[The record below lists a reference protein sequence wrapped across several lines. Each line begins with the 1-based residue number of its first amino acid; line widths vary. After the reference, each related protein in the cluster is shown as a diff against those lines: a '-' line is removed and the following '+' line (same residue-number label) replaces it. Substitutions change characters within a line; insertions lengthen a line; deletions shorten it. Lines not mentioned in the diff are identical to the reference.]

1 MRVKEERRME
11 IKIKRLLAKGTT
23 EPQWVDSLRSSM
35 RRKPRYVI
43 QEPVGRRSSK
53 SAEGVRAERFAA
65 QGSVILKDNDNDW
78 GSALAD
84 PSDGS
89 ALDLPRPESVV
100 RDVIPGCVNVIEED
114 EEINSFLVNC
124 KGTDGTSPK
133 IDMPEAPKVDAQVE
147 EMNLTPGRSSVA
159 EDTGD
164 VAAETAEIAM
174 AEALVEASLAEE
186 ETKDPEFRSFTEPL
200 EDRGEDLGTDQNDAI
215 CRRLSSRSAS
225 EVPTDGT
232 SRSFCGQ
239 QSVLQ
244 AAMEVCGRLSSRST
258 SEVPT
263 DGTSRSFCA
272 QQSALQAAME
282 VQQRLGLLDFDQDL
296 EQMEDTPSSGST
308 IAACCAA
315 ELLMEVSK
323 NL

>member
-43 QEPVGRRSSK
+43 QEPIGRRSSK

-78 GSALAD
+78 RSALAD
-84 PSDGS
+84 PGDGS

-114 EEINSFLVNC
+114 EEINSFLVTC

-133 IDMPEAPKVDAQVE
+133 IDMPEAQKVDTQVE
-147 EMNLTPGRSSVA
+147 EMNLMPGWSPVA

-164 VAAETAEIAM
+164 VTETAEIGTS
-174 AEALVEASLAEE
+174 EAPEASLAEE
-186 ETKDPEFRSFTEPL
+186 TKDPECRSFTEQL
-200 EDRGEDLGTDQNDAI
+200 EDRGEELGTDQNDAI
-215 CRRLSSRSAS
+215 CGRLSSRSAS
-225 EVPTDGT
+225 EVPTD
-232 SRSFCGQ
+232 
-239 QSVLQ
+239 
-244 AAMEVCGRLSSRST
+244 A
-258 SEVPT
+258 
-263 DGTSRSFCA
+263 TSRSFCA

-282 VQQRLGLLDFDQDL
+282 VQQRLLDFDQDL

-315 ELLMEVSK
+315 ELLMEVAK